1 MSLKP
6 WIPCINI
13 NFYSVTTINHS
24 FYQNP
29 SNWESLGILKEA
41 RIQTS
46 LSGGKGGQNVNKVNT
61 KVELY
66 WNPSESTI
74 LNEDVK
80 NKIISKLGSKL
91 SKEGELRIVS
101 EEARSQLKNK
111 EKAISKFYLLLSSCF
126 KEKKKRKPTKPTKA
140 SKERR
145 LEGKKKRKDT
155 KAGRKKFDL

>member
-1 MSLKP
+1 L
-6 WIPCINI
+6 ITHTN
-13 NFYSVTTINHS
+13 S

-29 SNWESLGILKEA
+29 SNWEALDILKEV
-41 RIQTS
+41 RIKTS

-66 WNPSESTI
+66 WNPSQSEI
-74 LNEDVK
+74 LDEEAK
-80 NKIISKLGSKL
+80 NKIALKLQSKL

-111 EKAISKFYLLLSSCF
+111 EKAISKFYSLLASCF
-126 KEKKKRKPTKPTKA
+126 KDKKKRKATKPTKA
-140 SKERR
+140 SKEKR

-155 KAGRKKFDL
+155 KAGRKKFDF